1 MVALETMKEYRSARV
16 KTIQGGQKKAVHV
29 RIPKQNF
36 TDELLILASL
46 PLAQNHNHLFRRHR
60 GITVAHMFTHTSKAP
75 HTQSHNHLLR
85 RHRGITV
92 ANMSTHTNKAPQ
104 K

>member
-1 MVALETMKEYRSARV
+1 MKEYRSAKV
-16 KTIQGGQKKAVHV
+16 KIAQGAKKGAVHV
-29 RIPKQNF
+29 QILKQNF

-46 PLAQNHNHLFRRHR
+46 PLA
-60 GITVAHMFTHTSKAP
+60 
-75 HTQSHNHLLR
+75 QSHNHLLR

-92 ANMSTHTNKAPQ
+92 ANMSTHTNKSPQ